1 MVDRPILSGKAG
13 QPTKSNR
20 FSFNLLDRQP
30 STIQEPEVPAPSTTP
45 IETQIANEQLI
56 SEKLAKDQELKAI
69 QERNSELQE
78 QINSQ
83 PSAIE
88 ETIEREEDEL
98 EEERQELRALKIEK
112 EQVRVQTEI
121 SRLHMELQ
129 KQPASVRQQIADKL
143 GGDSFLEQLIDE
155 EDNDVELELFEKH
168 QELKRVKQEAEIK
181 RIDAQ
186 INKIENPRVKGE
198 SGSGDGDFL
207 GLQGIF

>member
-30 STIQEPEVPAPSTTP
+30 STIQEPEVPSPP
-45 IETQIANEQLI
+45 LQKEIEEQQAI
-56 SEKLAKDQELKAI
+56 SSQLARAKELRDIEEQNAQDREELQPNI
-69 QERNSELQE
+69 TQER
-78 QINSQ
+78 
-83 PSAIE
+83 IE
-88 ETIEREEDEL
+88 AEEDEL

-143 GGDSFLEQLIDE
+143 GGDSFLGQLIDE